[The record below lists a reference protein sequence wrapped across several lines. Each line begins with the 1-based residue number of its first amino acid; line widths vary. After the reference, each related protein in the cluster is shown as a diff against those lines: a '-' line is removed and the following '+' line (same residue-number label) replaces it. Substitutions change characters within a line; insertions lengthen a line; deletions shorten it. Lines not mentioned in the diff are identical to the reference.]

1 MAVRVTRINRTIT
14 VRLGTSSARKVVAS
28 EKAATTTLSTLQKLE
43 NVQDINTDSRADRTL
58 LMFDNSS
65 QKYIHVDPAQIV
77 DLADSTDDDAYDAG
91 TF

>member
-1 MAVRVTRINRTIT
+1 MAIRVTRINRTIT
-14 VRLGTSSARKVVAS
+14 VRLGTSSAQKVVAS

-43 NVQDINTDSRADRTL
+43 NVQDINTDARADRTL

-65 QKYIHVDPAQIV
+65 QKYIHVDPAQVV

>member
-1 MAVRVTRINRTIT
+1 MAIRVSRINRTIT
-14 VRLGTSSARKVVAS
+14 VRLGTSSAQKVVAS
-28 EKAATTTLSTLQKLE
+28 EKAATTTLSTLQELE
-43 NVQDINTDSRADRTL
+43 NVQDIDISARADRTL
-58 LMFDNSS
+58 LMFDSSS